1 MEYKKLLN
9 ELSIFL
15 DTEAVEPEINKLD
28 EYPFYKQAIE
38 NKIEFVDFENTIAS
52 KTLNLNKENIE
63 DLRKNRFNQVLP
75 ELNIFGNLDI
85 KFHEYYLDPEGHNLA
100 DNDYDFYAGN
110 VDFTTGIEFIYPLPN
125 FRARGE
131 LKEAELMLQN
141 IVLEYDKT
149 KNNYHKNLKN
159 TITNIAILKEIINK
173 KNQNLQSL
181 NSRIRTERVKYAQ
194 ARQIELGNLIETE
207 NLITSEEIDLM
218 KTKANIIILYLDYL
232 KLIQ

>member
-1 MEYKKLLN
+1 
-9 ELSIFL
+9 
-15 DTEAVEPEINKLD
+15 
-28 EYPFYKQAIE
+28 
-38 NKIEFVDFENTIAS
+38 
-52 KTLNLNKENIE
+52 
-63 DLRKNRFNQVLP
+63 
-75 ELNIFGNLDI
+75 
-85 KFHEYYLDPEGHNLA
+85 
-100 DNDYDFYAGN
+100 
-110 VDFTTGIEFIYPLPN
+110 
-125 FRARGE
+125 
-131 LKEAELMLQN
+131 MLQN